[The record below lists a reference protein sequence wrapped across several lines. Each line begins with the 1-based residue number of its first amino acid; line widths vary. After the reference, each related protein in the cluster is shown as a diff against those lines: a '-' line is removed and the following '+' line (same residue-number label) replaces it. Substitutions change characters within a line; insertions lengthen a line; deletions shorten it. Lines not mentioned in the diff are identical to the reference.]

1 MIPLYIS
8 SIPSNDEY
16 SNLSSDTSDST
27 DFTCTN
33 CTTTK
38 GQKGKRGNV
47 EPQSYQTTRTITDYE
62 SGEII
67 CNTCGMVISDK
78 IQSSDPEWHNSEHG
92 GIIIQSSPELNAPR
106 NRPGST
112 FSLARYD
119 KGLYT
124 VIGER
129 DNDAYGKQL
138 DPLVRHSI
146 HKIRMYD
153 ARTQSTFKDRN
164 RRRAFIELYKFKNK
178 LALSDAIVEK
188 TAYIYRKAEKRGIIR
203 GRTIPSILAASLYI
217 ACREMLA
224 PKTLKEIAKAS
235 NIRLKTVS
243 KDYRLLLTELDLK
256 VPNNDLMYYVFKVG
270 NALPMSEKTKRRA
283 LELVDLINKKDRH
296 TYTSG
301 KDPMGLA
308 ATALFV
314 ASTNNDENMTQRE
327 IATAAGLTTIT
338 IRCRLKEIGKYLESF
353 GNQINERS

>member
-1 MIPLYIS
+1 MNIFYDS
-8 SIPSNDEY
+8 SIPTGSRD
-16 SNLSSDTSDST
+16 SHLSDSSDISCTS
-27 DFTCTN
+27 CA
-33 CTTTK
+33 TTK
-38 GQKGKRGNV
+38 RHERKGKD
-47 EPQSYQTTRTITDYE
+47 QLRTITDYE

-78 IQSSDPEWHNSEHG
+78 IQSSGPEWHNSERS
-92 GIIIQSSPELNAPR
+92 GIITRSSTESYAPK

-129 DNDAYGKQL
+129 DNDAYGRQL
-138 DPLVRHSI
+138 DPLIRHSM

-164 RRRAFIELYKFKNK
+164 RRRAFIELYKLKNK

-203 GRTIPSILAASLYI
+203 GRTIPSILAASMYI

-235 NIRLKTVS
+235 DIRVKTLS

-256 VPNNDLMYYVFKVG
+256 VPNNDLVHCVFKVG
-270 NALPMSEKTKRRA
+270 NALQMAEKTKRRA
-283 LELVDLINKKDRH
+283 IKLVDLINKKDRS
-296 TYTSG
+296 TYSSG

-314 ASTNNDENMTQRE
+314 ASANNGENMTQRE
-327 IATAAGLTTIT
+327 IASAAGLTAVT
-338 IRCRLKEIGKYLESF
+338 IRCRLKEIRKYLESF
-353 GNQINERS
+353 SN